1 MVSFTYLKGNIKN
14 ISISYKIGV
23 STNNQ
28 LAFRCTC
35 RVWHFIGQKFPAL
48 RQTVNDFE
56 YHVFIAEE
64 RGDKYRLISTVI
76 TIHDAFRKQEK

>member
-1 MVSFTYLKGNIKN
+1 MVSFIYLKGNIKN

-28 LAFRCTC
+28 LAFRYTY

-64 RGDKYRLISTVI
+64 RGDKYRRISTGI